1 VVDAY
6 SADENLRLGT
16 SYNPPRLQ
24 TYFGYPDDGG
34 DPARAALRC
43 VGVGECRKKH
53 GVMCPSYMATREEMH
68 ATRGR
73 AHLLWEAMKGEVLTR
88 GWKEPAV
95 KEALD
100 LCLSCKGCKG
110 ECPVHVDMATYKAEL
125 LAHYYKGR
133 LRPLKAYAFGYID
146 RWSRLAMLAPGFAN
160 AMANTALAKR
170 ALGIADERTMP
181 RFARRSFTSDFKTVG
196 SGMRVILWP
205 DTFNNYYH
213 PEVAH
218 CAARVLA
225 AAGCEVRLPARPL
238 CCGRPLYEFG
248 LLDSARAYLQRT
260 LAALADDIRAG
271 TPIVGLEPAC
281 VSVFREE
288 LPNLLAHDEQAKRL
302 SKQVYL
308 LSEFLAHKAP
318 AFPFRELKRKAVVH
332 AHCHHQAV
340 LKTDAL
346 RELLKRIGLDYD
358 LLDSG
363 CCGMAGSYGFEREK
377 YDVSVKCAERVLL
390 PALRGAG
397 DETLV
402 IANGFSCRAQI
413 EELAGRRPLH
423 LAEVLDMAC
432 PA

>member
-1 VVDAY
+1 
-6 SADENLRLGT
+6 
-16 SYNPPRLQ
+16 
-24 TYFGYPDDGG
+24 
-34 DPARAALRC
+34 
-43 VGVGECRKKH
+43 
-53 GVMCPSYMATREEMH
+53 MCPSYMATGEEMH

-73 AHLLWEAMKGEVLTR
+73 ARLLWETMKGEVLTA
-88 GWKEPAV
+88 GWHEPAV

-110 ECPVHVDMATYKAEL
+110 ECPVHVDMATYKAEF
-125 LAHYYKGR
+125 LAHYYESR

-146 RWSRLAMLAPGFAN
+146 RWSHLASHAPRFAS
-160 AMANTALAKR
+160 AMANSALAKR
-170 ALGIADERTMP
+170 LLGIAPQRSLP
-181 RFARRSFTSDFKTVG
+181 RFATRPFTRDFKPAG
-196 SGMRVILWP
+196 RGMRVLLWP

-218 CAARVLA
+218 DAVAALA
-225 AAGCEVRLPARPL
+225 AAGCEVHIPRVPL

-248 LLDSARAYLQRT
+248 LLDSARAYLERILET
-260 LAALADDIRAG
+260 LDADIRAG

-288 LPNLLAHDEQAKRL
+288 MPNLLAHDEQAKRL
-302 SKQVYL
+302 SSQVYL
-308 LSEFLAHKAP
+308 LSEFLARKAP
-318 AFPFRELKRKAVVH
+318 AFPFGRLERKAVVH

-346 RELLKRIGLDYD
+346 REVLERMGMRYE

-377 YDVSVKCAERVLL
+377 YEVSVKCGERVLL
-390 PALRGAG
+390 PAVRAA
-397 DETLV
+397 DTDTLV
-402 IANGFSCRAQI
+402 VTNGFSCRAQI

-423 LAEVLDMAC
+423 VAEVLRMSLPGANLA
-432 PA
+432 PRR